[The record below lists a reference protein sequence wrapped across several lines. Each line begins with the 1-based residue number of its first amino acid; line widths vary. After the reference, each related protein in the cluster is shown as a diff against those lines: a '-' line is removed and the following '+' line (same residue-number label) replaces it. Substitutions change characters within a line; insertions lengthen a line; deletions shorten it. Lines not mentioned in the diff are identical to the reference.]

1 MIRKKMNSVRIP
13 KVATRELDMSPFP
26 WFGLSVEERLDSK
39 RIEFRIAGYME
50 LAGITKSILL
60 EQILRD
66 FGEVMLEEPTIL
78 GQEAALKGIMQW
90 ASLALVSDRVRDMHF
105 LEMVLGKYC
114 PIAHV
119 RIHALT
125 MKLFEILKA
134 RLSEGVL
141 SDFLSRL
148 LHSHIYPLLKDGKV
162 HRSGMTKVV
171 PRSKIVNSL
180 FRMLSTLPRG
190 IRTPLS
196 VSDAVSVINSTIVDK
211 QLRESAISYLASVCR
226 IGFEVSQLGL
236 SESRLIELQ
245 NILQSPAEP
254 SKVPVSD
261 SVSIDPP
268 IAKMWTPEFLVG
280 IQSSCWTDRCVA
292 FEALIAAMESAAPIP
307 PPSHDFRNEFLRVL
321 RSEQNVAVLLVCCKL
336 LTAMAPRLTC
346 RLPSSELFLTFSFA
360 RLRDKPSSV
369 RSSIITLIESLV
381 THCSIQIDAKFL
393 RQSEI
398 TCVPRTDLFHVL
410 ELFIK
415 FIRDEDRFEITQ
427 RIVCPILDHIDIS
440 VRTAAVE
447 LVCAILEDP
456 NSSVCTRDKIIR
468 EIQVCMQTMS
478 SARRKKIA
486 QSILLDNIENQEPT
500 ELVP

>member
-1 MIRKKMNSVRIP
+1 
-13 KVATRELDMSPFP
+13 MSPFP

-50 LAGITKSILL
+50 LAEMTKSILL

-78 GQEAALKGIMQW
+78 GQEAALKGILQW
-90 ASLALVSDRVRDMHF
+90 ARLALVSDRVRDMHF

-119 RIHALT
+119 RIHTLT
-125 MKLFEILKA
+125 MKLFEILKE
-134 RLSEGVL
+134 RLGDGVL

-162 HRSGMTKVV
+162 HRSSMTKVV
-171 PRSKIVNSL
+171 PRSKIVSSL
-180 FRMLSTLPRG
+180 FRVLSTLPRG
-190 IRTPLS
+190 IRTHLS

-211 QLRESAISYLASVCR
+211 QLRESALAYLASVCR

-236 SESRLIELQ
+236 SESRLVELQ
-245 NILQSPAEP
+245 NILQSPAGP
-254 SKVPVSD
+254 PKVPVSE
-261 SVSIDPP
+261 SISMDPP
-268 IAKMWTPEFLVG
+268 IAKIWTPEFLVG
-280 IQSSCWTDRCVA
+280 IQSSCWTDRCIA
-292 FEALIAAMESAAPIP
+292 FEALITAMESPAHIP

-321 RSEQNVAVLLVCCKL
+321 RSEQNVAVLLICCKL
-336 LTAMAPRLTC
+336 LTTMAPRLTS
-346 RLPSSELFLTFSFA
+346 RLPSSELLLTFSFA
-360 RLRDKPSSV
+360 RLRDKSSTV
-369 RSSIITLIESLV
+369 RSSIIALIESLV

-398 TCVPRTDLFHVL
+398 ACVPRTDLFHVL
-410 ELFIK
+410 EQLIK

-440 VRTAAVE
+440 VRTAAVS

-456 NSSVCTRDKIIR
+456 DSSVCTREKIIR

-478 SARRKKIA
+478 SARRKKIS

-500 ELVP
+500 ELTP